1 MYMDEASTI
10 QMAQNRQS
18 IIDAIGNYSKRLF
31 SFIRSRVQNDEDA
44 EDILQDVWYQLSALI
59 DIRPIEQL
67 SSWLYRVATNKIID
81 KSRKKKPMLLEDF
94 SYVNDEGESVF
105 PEGLLEDDSNP
116 EVEFENS
123 YLREI
128 LMEAL
133 EKLPEKQRQ
142 VFVMNEIEKYTL
154 QEIADMT
161 GENIKTLISRKR
173 YAVTRLRELLKEINK
188 EYKT

>member
-1 MYMDEASTI
+1 MEEASTI

-31 SFIRSRVQNDEDA
+31 SFIRSRVQNDEEA

-81 KSRKKKPMLLEDF
+81 KSRKKKPQLLEDF
-94 SYVNDEGESVF
+94 SYVNDEGETVF
-105 PEGLLEDDSNP
+105 PEGLLEDDDSNP
-116 EVEFENS
+116 EEEFENS

-173 YAVTRLRELLKEINK
+173 YAVNRLRELLKEINK
-188 EYKT
+188 EYKS